1 MENREVE
8 RRLAFAKAIALKAGD
23 FLLSHEELSGKV
35 EEKAS
40 NDFVTVADKKVEKL
54 IYDEVRAN
62 FPLDGWYGEESGK
75 SGDSLRRW
83 VVDPIDGTVDYMCS
97 FPNYTVSIAFED
109 EDGYALGVV
118 YVPRQKE
125 LFWAIRNGGAFLGD
139 KPIHTIEEND
149 YSRTLALL
157 VPPHRRHHLMA
168 EYMERMVKFYS
179 VFTDARS
186 IGSAACSLCYV
197 ASGRCASY
205 YEMGL
210 NPYDYAA
217 GALIVREAGGKV
229 RLKECGENGVEVVAT
244 SSNIY
249 DKVLEI
255 VDEESD
261 SL

>member
-8 RRLAFAKAIALKAGD
+8 RRLAFAKAVALKAGD

-125 LFWAIRNGGAFLGD
+125 LFWAIRNN
-139 KPIHTIEEND
+139 KT
-149 YSRTLALL
+149 
-157 VPPHRRHHLMA
+157 
-168 EYMERMVKFYS
+168 
-179 VFTDARS
+179 
-186 IGSAACSLCYV
+186 
-197 ASGRCASY
+197 
-205 YEMGL
+205 
-210 NPYDYAA
+210 
-217 GALIVREAGGKV
+217 
-229 RLKECGENGVEVVAT
+229 
-244 SSNIY
+244 
-249 DKVLEI
+249 
-255 VDEESD
+255 
-261 SL
+261 